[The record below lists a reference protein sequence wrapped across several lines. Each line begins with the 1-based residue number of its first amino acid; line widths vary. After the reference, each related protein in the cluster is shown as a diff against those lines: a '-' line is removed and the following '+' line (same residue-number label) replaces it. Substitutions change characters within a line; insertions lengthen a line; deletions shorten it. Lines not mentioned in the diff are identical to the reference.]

1 LIIAFLAASLAA
13 TAVSLATASVDVA
26 PVTVA
31 RGVRASPGGSV
42 YILSYYF
49 TSVFQFI
56 SHQPINI
63 WEIIYL

>member
-1 LIIAFLAASLAA
+1 LVIAFLAASLAT
-13 TAVSLATASVDVA
+13 TAVSLATTSVDVA

-42 YILSYYF
+42 YNLPYYF

-56 SHQPINI
+56 LHQPINI
-63 WEIIYL
+63 WGFI